1 MLTTEYSLWVRM
13 WKERFPPAISNKLVD
28 ALRECSVIQYP
39 NLHVLLRIA
48 LTLPITSC
56 ESERSFSQLKLIK
69 TAQRATMSEKRLSWL
84 DLMKINR
91 EQCTKLTSE
100 SKMKGLVKSFS
111 QLHPRRIKL
120 PFMLSD

>member
-1 MLTTEYSLWVRM
+1 MFLHSL
-13 WKERFPPAISNKLVD
+13 
-28 ALRECSVIQYP
+28 
-39 NLHVLLRIA
+39 
-48 LTLPITSC
+48 
-56 ESERSFSQLKLIK
+56 LKQLIK
-69 TAQRATMSEKRLSWL
+69 TAQRATMSEKRLSGL